1 MDTAVL
7 TKGGEAHSGRWRDTE
22 VLNMVCQG
30 IRWRVSSISFF
41 VFPPDQVW
49 ARASARV
56 RVHVCVLVRRLRI
69 LALRPRALG
78 EGLQAGA
85 VGEEVGG
92 VTPAATVD
100 SDASRLL
107 LLLLLLL
114 LLPPH
119 LQVAAAAGFCLRGEA
134 VLRTLQ
140 RRCCGRVACR

>member
-1 MDTAVL
+1 MLCV
-7 TKGGEAHSGRWRDTE
+7 
-22 VLNMVCQG
+22 
-30 IRWRVSSISFF
+30 
-41 VFPPDQVW
+41 
-49 ARASARV
+49 
-56 RVHVCVLVRRLRI
+56 VLVGPLCSVG
-69 LALRPRALG
+69 RARGYLG
-78 EGLQAGA
+78 LVFTAGGWGFLW
-85 VGEEVGG
+85 VG